1 MNTSW
6 EKAATLTCW
15 PGFLRSCRYWWLCS
29 DAPPGLSVSW
39 CDMLTWG
46 RRWSQATSG
55 GSGPCLMTMLLT
67 VILQQTRIAPPWS
80 QTRLQMTVVICNCPP
95 CSDNRRYA
103 GAQLL
108 LDTGLVFA
116 RCAPHKET
124 KSIFC
129 YGNMSWVRV
138 NRWDF
143 ARKLQVLL
151 PVKLRQSWL
160 GVFWKYL
167 NFSKYSAISS
177 FLPHFFLCKLIKASD
192 WK

>member
-1 MNTSW
+1 M
-6 EKAATLTCW
+6 
-15 PGFLRSCRYWWLCS
+15 P
-29 DAPPGLSVSW
+29 PPGLMSVSW

-55 GSGPCLMTMLLT
+55 GCGPYLMTMLLT
-67 VILQQTRIAPPWS
+67 VRLQQTRIAPPWS

-151 PVKLRQSWL
+151 TIKLLQSWL
-160 GVFWKYL
+160 GVFSRYL
-167 NFSKYSAISS
+167 NFSKIRQYHHSCHISFYVS
-177 FLPHFFLCKLIKASD
+177 R
-192 WK
+192 